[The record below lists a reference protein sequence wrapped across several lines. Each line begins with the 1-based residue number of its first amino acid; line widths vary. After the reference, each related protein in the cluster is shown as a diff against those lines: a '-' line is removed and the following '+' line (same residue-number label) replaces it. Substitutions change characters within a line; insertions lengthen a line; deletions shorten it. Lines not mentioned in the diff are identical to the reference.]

1 MGALDQLQHAVRIFT
16 DLGWCG
22 ITPGADICTLPM
34 GTTQQRETVV
44 AALSNTRWPSLL
56 QDPTYTDTF
65 ETPPHT
71 YIPALQLF
79 AVRAGVAAKYFTRW
93 PEVPHRAAVLAV
105 VKERGISYINSFIKH
120 TNPELTIDELPFATH
135 YAPESVLLVHAGT
148 PVPNLPTYI
157 NNWALSAI
165 PILAP
170 RYNKRFH
177 TTPDPAITEDLILS
191 RYLEHI
197 TTGLQHPKLAFGPFW
212 KILLAGMNRGM
223 IDRQTAVDYAIRA
236 LDTAHRRRHKNQCV
250 EMLFDDLTVTDS
262 ELINH
267 IDSLVPYIA
276 TGEYA
281 YVTSFGTR
289 LIAAAPRTTLP
300 DIAQAAATVTS
311 IGGQTAV
318 LSALIDRG
326 EYLPQLRPR
335 LAELT
340 QSRDTTVAHRA
351 SRLIGETPQPQP
363 EIIPNIWQPKP
374 RKWRV
379 PKITLGKAT
388 PETVTH
394 ALQRITI
401 DDFATDINREKFL
414 ALFVKLAAKNLDE
427 AHRAVQNA
435 TEGLIAKWATNK
447 LERWSRIHRTEPLP
461 IAREH
466 AILTNIGT
474 IPCLLSQPTREDL
487 SIDFRDLNKRLKQY
501 EKKNALVIEPDLILA
516 LCRLDPTTIPPDTT
530 VECSS
535 QILLDTKVKLGR
547 NAGQVVTEYLTDS
560 YKEPELVPDQWEYL
574 HPLPIKQPLSLDG
587 MPNRIGGGNHLPIGV
602 FPHWTTDAAHTGI
615 TGGRRITGARMG
627 IRAQQAVRTNTPLS
641 PGLAMNL
648 LGLLRT
654 SPRGDHIEGA
664 YEAVLSA
671 WHNGLLRPGK
681 TNAKLLYWHTQ
692 VTHFRGLAEPLE
704 KLAKDGLLSV
714 VWPVLDDLLGIAA
727 RREGATLGALEVAQT
742 MANLAPSVVAAVTT
756 KHAPVTALD
765 VPNLREIASRE
776 GNSKVLKA
784 ASTAVALLPEPVRK
798 LRTPNK
804 PKEITLAEFE
814 TLWTPE
820 INNRP
825 ACPDNLNL
833 HIQQGSIVQLTTAST
848 TYQVEDFDLFTKH
861 PAFFIWQVSTTTENT
876 NTTTTDTT
884 QPENTAWLAWRNGQI
899 EILEK
904 PHYKRP
910 EQQTYAPDTIL
921 ACVLINLSTTAGYD
935 NGYRYISRLLNNNQ
949 ITAASITNAMRTI
962 CPYLE
967 HWNPT
972 ITMRLLRNE
981 PHHIATL
988 WPILAELVQ
997 HAATLPRLPK
1007 WINPVLD
1014 IITTQQTA
1022 LLLAMGHNYIQ
1033 PQRFSALI
1041 DIAHAP
1047 MKQPSAAHQ
1056 KATAIAAAF
1065 GLVEPKTHQ

>member
-1 MGALDQLQHAVRIFT
+1 MDTLDHLHHALQIFT
-16 DLGWCG
+16 ELGWHG
-22 ITPGADICTLPM
+22 ITPGANICTLPM
-34 GTTQQRETVV
+34 GTAQQRETIV
-44 AALSNTRWPSLL
+44 AALSNPHWPSLIT
-56 QDPTYTDTF
+56 DPTYTDTF
-65 ETPPHT
+65 ETPHHAD
-71 YIPALQLF
+71 IPALQLF

-120 TNPELTIDELPFATH
+120 SNPELTIDELPFATH
-135 YAPESVLLVHAGT
+135 YAAESVLLVHEGI

-165 PILAP
+165 PILAR
-170 RYNKRFH
+170 RYTKRFH
-177 TTPDPAITEDLILS
+177 TTPNPAITEDLILS
-191 RYLEHI
+191 RYKEHI
-197 TTGLQHPKLAFGPFW
+197 TTGLHHPKLAFGPFW
-212 KILLAGMNRGM
+212 KILLAGVDRGM

-250 EMLFDDLTVTDS
+250 EMLFDDLTITDT

-267 IDSLVPYIA
+267 IDSLEPYIA
-276 TGEYA
+276 SGEYA
-281 YVTSFGTR
+281 YITSFGTR
-289 LIAAAPRTTLP
+289 LIATAPRTKLP
-300 DIAQAAATVTS
+300 GIALAAAHVNS
-311 IGGQTAV
+311 IGGQNAV
-318 LSALIDRG
+318 LSALIERG

-335 LAELT
+335 LTELA

-351 SRLIGETPQPQP
+351 SRLIGEPPQPQP

-379 PKITLGKAT
+379 PKLTIGKAT
-388 PETVTH
+388 PEAVTH
-394 ALQRITI
+394 ALHNITI

-427 AHRAVQNA
+427 AHKAVENA
-435 TEGLIAKWATNK
+435 HEGLIAKWATNK
-447 LERWSRIHRTEPLP
+447 LERWSRKHRTTPLP
-461 IAREH
+461 TVREH

-474 IPCLLSQPTREDL
+474 IPCLLSQPTRQDL
-487 SIDFRDLNKRLKQY
+487 SIDFRDLNKRLQQY

-516 LCRLDPTTIPPDTT
+516 LCRLDPTTIPPNTT

-560 YKEPELVPDQWEYL
+560 YKEPELVPNQWEYL

-587 MPNRIGGGNHLPIGV
+587 MPNRVGGGNHLPIGV
-602 FPHWTTDAAHTGI
+602 FPHWTTDAAYTGI

-627 IRAQQAVRTNTPLS
+627 IRAQQAVRTNTPLT
-641 PGLAMNL
+641 PGQAINL

-664 YEAVLSA
+664 YEAVQSA

-692 VTHFRGLAEPLE
+692 VTNFRGLAQPLE
-704 KLAKDGLLSV
+704 QLAKDGLLSV
-714 VWPVLDDLLGIAA
+714 VWPALDDLLGIAA
-727 RREGATLGALEVAQT
+727 RREGATLGAYEVAQT
-742 MANLAPSVVAAVTT
+742 MATLAPSVVAAVTA
-756 KHAPVTALD
+756 KQAPVTALE

-784 ASTAVALLPEPVRK
+784 ASTAVALLPEPVQK

-804 PKEITLAEFE
+804 PKKITLIEFE
-814 TLWTPE
+814 TLWPPE

-825 ACPDNLNL
+825 ANPDNLNL
-833 HIQQGSIVQLTTAST
+833 HVEEGTIVELQTTDN
-848 TYQVEDFDLFTKH
+848 TYQVEDFNLFTKH
-861 PAFFIWQVSTTTENT
+861 PAFFLWQVTTTNNT
-876 NTTTTDTT
+876 
-884 QPENTAWLAWRNGQI
+884 PAWLTWQDSQI
-899 EILEK
+899 VALEK
-904 PHYKRP
+904 PQYKRP
-910 EQQTYAPDTIL
+910 EPPTSIPDSIL
-921 ACVLINLSTTAGYD
+921 ATALINLSTAAGY
-935 NGYRYISRLLNNNQ
+935 NTGHQFITRLLNNNQ

-972 ITMRLLRNE
+972 IMMRLIRNE
-981 PHHIATL
+981 PQHIATL
-988 WPILAELVQ
+988 WPILTELIQ
-997 HAATLPRLPK
+997 HAATQPRLPQ
-1007 WINPVLD
+1007 WTNAVLD

-1033 PQRFSALI
+1033 PQRFLALI

-1047 MKQPSAAHQ
+1047 VKQPSAAQ
-1056 KATAIAAAF
+1056 KKATTLATAF
-1065 GLVEPKTHQ
+1065 GLIKPETPQ